1 MIQILRK
8 MIVKENDSLTILPTR
23 ETETLDKNS
32 EVEARENSNDIVEE
46 MKGWVLIYIVILILL
61 AMKYYRK

>member
-46 MKGWVLIYIVILILL
+46 MKG
-61 AMKYYRK
+61 